1 MEHGWNFYPFN
12 KLGPFFLFF
21 LKRRDSVPKNRS
33 LRKSFE
39 VEQGSDE
46 IKSRK
51 SITSYHYRSCYER
64 KIQGFIPVKTLV
76 SLSLSFVIKNRI
88 YRSFF
93 PFLLLLFFFSKVKM
107 FQHLPLCLM
116 HSRLVQHCG
125 YFLFYGDWC
134 TRYEL
139 FQGNVKNE
147 KEFFVWS
154 IFVLPERDT
163 RINVVVSM
171 HNHFESC
178 YIFHHFTIVFS

>member
-76 SLSLSFVIKNRI
+76 NSLSLSLFRDKEQNLSQLFSI
-88 YRSFF
+88 SFIII
-93 PFLLLLFFFSKVKM
+93 FFSKVKM

-116 HSRLVQHCG
+116 HSRLVQHRG
-125 YFLFYGDWC
+125 YFLFYGVRDMNFSKETWKMK
-134 TRYEL
+134 
-139 FQGNVKNE
+139 KN
-147 KEFFVWS
+147 S
-154 IFVLPERDT
+154 SYDR
-163 RINVVVSM
+163 
-171 HNHFESC
+171 
-178 YIFHHFTIVFS
+178 FSFCPREIPV